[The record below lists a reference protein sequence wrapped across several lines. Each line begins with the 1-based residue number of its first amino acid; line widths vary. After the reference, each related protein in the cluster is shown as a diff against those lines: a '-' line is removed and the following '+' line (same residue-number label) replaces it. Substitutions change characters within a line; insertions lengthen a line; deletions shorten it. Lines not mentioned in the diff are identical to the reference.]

1 MDDIK
6 RIMLECRYIL
16 SLNKTYNDIS
26 NILNIKEE
34 TVYNDLNFKLKRYD
48 TKLYRRVK
56 EKLRKVL

>member
-34 TVYNDLNFKLKRYD
+34 TVYNDLNFKLKSYD